1 MGLFDRF
8 HELRAAHGQVKACGA
23 DPFDVKMD
31 RILSS
36 TEAEIEGR
44 RTILCGSNNYLGL
57 TFDAESIAAAKRSL
71 DTFGTGTTGSRIA
84 NGSYDDHNALE
95 QDLADFYGKKH
106 CMVFTTGYQANLG
119 AISTLAG
126 PGDYLLVDADSH
138 ASIYDACRLGHAT
151 VIRFRHNDPVDLDK
165 RLARL
170 ATEPGNKIVV
180 VEGIYSM
187 LGDHAPL
194 KDFVAVKKKHG
205 AYLLVDEAHSM
216 GVMGKT
222 GRGCLEHDGVDADVD
237 FITGTFSKSMGAIGG
252 FLISDHPGFDIL
264 RVACRPYMFT
274 ASLPPAI
281 VASVR
286 ASLARLRAEPEM
298 MTRLWQ
304 NVDTLYD
311 GLQAKGFRLGKQRGP
326 VVAVHINGP
335 ELAAMAWHGLLS
347 NGVYVNLALPP
358 ATPSGT
364 ALLRCSVCAAHT
376 TAQLEQVIEALT
388 HVGRQLGIIPAEDG
402 AGQVRVA
409 AE

>member
-8 HELRAAHGQVKACGA
+8 KTIREVHGAVTACGA
-23 DPFDVKMD
+23 DPFGVKMEK
-31 RILSS
+31 IVSS
-36 TEAEIEGR
+36 TEAIVEGR
-44 RTILCGSNNYLGL
+44 KTILCGSNNYLGL
-57 TFDAESIAAAKRSL
+57 TFDAGCIEAAQTALKE
-71 DTFGTGTTGSRIA
+71 FGTGTTGSRIA
-84 NGSYDDHNALE
+84 NGSYSCHKALE
-95 QDLADFYGKKH
+95 ADLADFYGKKH

-119 AISTLAG
+119 AISTLVG
-126 PGDYLLVDADSH
+126 PGDFLIIDADSH
-138 ASIYDACRLGHAT
+138 ASIYDAARLGSAT
-151 VIRFRHNDPVDLDK
+151 VIRFRHNDPADLDK

-170 ATEPGNKIVV
+170 ASEPGNKLVV

-194 KDFVAVKKKHG
+194 KEFVEVKKKHG

-222 GRGCLEHDGVDADVD
+222 GRGLLEHDGVDADVD

-252 FLISDHPGFDIL
+252 FLISDHADFEIL

-274 ASLPPAI
+274 ASMPPSI

-286 ASLARLRAEPEM
+286 QSLAHLRAHPEL
-298 MTRLWQ
+298 MTKLWR
-304 NVDTLYD
+304 NVDTLYH
-311 GLQAKGFRLGKQRGP
+311 GLEAAGFKLGRQKGP
-326 VVAVHINGP
+326 VVAVHINDP
-335 ELAAMAWHGLLS
+335 ALAARAWHGLLQ

-364 ALLRCSVCAAHT
+364 ALLRCSVCAAHST
-376 TAQLEQVIEALT
+376 EQLQRVT
-388 HVGRQLGIIPAEDG
+388 DVVTKVGLELGLIADPS
-402 AGQVRVA
+402 VRIAA

>member
-8 HELRAAHGQVKACGA
+8 EGLRTAHGHIKACGA
-23 DPFDVKMD
+23 DPFGVKMD
-31 RILSS
+31 KIISA
-36 TEAEIEGR
+36 TEAIIEGR
-44 RTILCGSNNYLGL
+44 PTILCGSNNYLGL
-57 TFDAESIAAAKRSL
+57 TFDAESVAAAQRSL
-71 DTFGTGTTGSRIA
+71 DQFGTGTTGSRIA
-84 NGSYDDHNALE
+84 NGSYADHAALE
-95 QDLADFYGKKH
+95 RDLADFYGMQH

-151 VIRFRHNDPVDLDK
+151 VIRFKHNDPADLDK

-170 ATEPGNKIVV
+170 AKEPGNKLVV

-194 KDFVAVKKKHG
+194 KEFVAVKKKHG

-222 GRGCLEHDGVDADVD
+222 GRGVIEHDGVDDEVD
-237 FITGTFSKSMGAIGG
+237 FVTGTFSKSMGAIGG
-252 FLISDHPGFDIL
+252 FLVSNHPEFDIL

-274 ASLPPAI
+274 ASLPPSI

-286 ASLARLRAEPEM
+286 ASLARLKAEPQM
-298 MTRLWQ
+298 MTRLWH

-311 GLQAKGFRLGKQRGP
+311 GLADAGFKLGKQRGP
-326 VVAVHINGP
+326 VVAVHINNP

-347 NGVYVNLALPP
+347 RGVYVNLALPP

-364 ALLRCSVCAAHT
+364 ALLRCSVCAAHST
-376 TAQLEQVIEALT
+376 DQLKQVAQVLSE
-388 HVGRQLGIIPAEDG
+388 VGRQLGIIPAEAG
-402 AGQVRVA
+402 AVEVKAA

>member
-8 HELRAAHGQVKACGA
+8 KPLKEAHGHIKACGA
-23 DPFDVKMD
+23 DPFGVKMD
-31 RILSS
+31 KILSA
-36 TEAEIEGR
+36 TEALINGR
-44 RTILCGSNNYLGL
+44 HTILCGTNNYLGL
-57 TFDAESIAAAKRSL
+57 TFDADCIAAAQESVAQ
-71 DTFGTGTTGSRIA
+71 FGTGTTGSRIA
-84 NGSYDDHNALE
+84 NGSYADHKALE
-95 QDLADFYGKKH
+95 QDLADFYGMQH

-126 PGDYLLVDADSH
+126 PGDFVVIDADSH
-138 ASIYDACRLGHAT
+138 ASIYDACKLGHAT
-151 VIRFRHNDPVDLDK
+151 VIRFKHNDPADLDK

-170 ATEPGNKIVV
+170 AKEPGNKLVV

-194 KDFVAVKKKHG
+194 KEFVEVKKKHG

-222 GRGCLEHDGVDADVD
+222 GRGVIEHDGVEADVD
-237 FITGTFSKSMGAIGG
+237 FVTGTFSKSMGAIGG
-252 FLISDHPGFDIL
+252 FLVSNHPEFDIL

-286 ASLARLRAEPEM
+286 HSLARLRAEPAM

-311 GLQAKGFRLGKQRGP
+311 GLEAAGFRLGKQRGP
-326 VVAVHINGP
+326 VVAVHINSP

-347 NGVYVNLALPP
+347 KGVYVNLALPP

-364 ALLRCSVCAAHT
+364 ALLRCSVCAAHST
-376 TAQLEQVIEALT
+376 EQLQQVAAVLSE
-388 HVGRQLGIIPAEDG
+388 VGRQLGIIPTETG
-402 AGQVRVA
+402 AAQVRAA

>member
-8 HELRAAHGQVKACGA
+8 EGLRAAHGHIKACGA
-23 DPFDVKMD
+23 DPFGVKMD
-31 RILSS
+31 RIVSA
-36 TEAEIEGR
+36 TEAVIEGR
-44 RTILCGSNNYLGL
+44 PTILCGSNNYLGL
-57 TFDAESIAAAKRSL
+57 TFDAESVAAAQRSL
-71 DTFGTGTTGSRIA
+71 DEYGTGTTGSRIA
-84 NGSYDDHNALE
+84 NGSYADHAALE
-95 QDLADFYGKKH
+95 RDLADFYGMQH

-151 VIRFRHNDPVDLDK
+151 VIRFKHNDPADLDK

-170 ATEPGNKIVV
+170 AKEPGNKLVV

-194 KDFVAVKKKHG
+194 KEFVEVKKKHG

-222 GRGCLEHDGVDADVD
+222 GRGVIEHDGVDDEVD
-237 FITGTFSKSMGAIGG
+237 FVTGTFSKSMGAIGG
-252 FLISDHPGFDIL
+252 FLVSNHPEFDIL

-274 ASLPPAI
+274 ASLPPSI

-286 ASLARLRAEPEM
+286 ASLARLRAEPQM
-298 MTRLWQ
+298 MTKLWH

-311 GLQAKGFRLGKQRGP
+311 GLQAAGFKLGKQRGP
-326 VVAVHINGP
+326 VVAVHINSP

-347 NGVYVNLALPP
+347 RGVYVNLALPP

-364 ALLRCSVCAAHT
+364 ALLRCSVCAAHST
-376 TAQLEQVIEALT
+376 DQLKQVAAILSE
-388 HVGRQLGIIPAEDG
+388 VGRQLGIIPAEAG
-402 AGQVRVA
+402 ADQVKAA

>member
-8 HELRAAHGQVKACGA
+8 KTIREVHGAVTACGA
-23 DPFDVKMD
+23 DPFGVKMEK
-31 RILSS
+31 IVSS
-36 TEAEIEGR
+36 TEAMVEGR
-44 RTILCGSNNYLGL
+44 KTILCGSNNYLGL
-57 TFDAESIAAAKRSL
+57 TFDAGCIEAAQTAL
-71 DTFGTGTTGSRIA
+71 AEFGTGTTGSRIA
-84 NGSYDDHNALE
+84 NGSYSCHKALE
-95 QDLADFYGKKH
+95 ADLADFYGKQH

-119 AISTLAG
+119 AISTLVG
-126 PGDYLLVDADSH
+126 PGDYLIIDADSH
-138 ASIYDACRLGHAT
+138 ASIYDAARLGHAT
-151 VIRFRHNDPVDLDK
+151 VIRFRHNDPADLDK

-170 ATEPGNKIVV
+170 ANEPGNKLVV

-194 KDFVAVKKKHG
+194 KEFVEVKKKHG

-222 GRGCLEHDGVDADVD
+222 GRGLLEHDGVDADVD

-252 FLISDHPGFDIL
+252 FLISDHPEFEIL

-274 ASLPPAI
+274 ASMPPSI

-286 ASLARLRAEPEM
+286 QSLAHLRKHPEL
-298 MTRLWQ
+298 MTKLWR
-304 NVDTLYD
+304 NVDTLYH
-311 GLQAKGFRLGKQRGP
+311 GLEAAGFKLGRQKGP
-326 VVAVHINGP
+326 VVAVHINDP
-335 ELAAMAWHGLLS
+335 ALAARAWHGLLQ

-364 ALLRCSVCAAHT
+364 ALLRCSVCAAHST
-376 TAQLEQVIEALT
+376 DQLQRVIDVVT
-388 HVGRQLGIIPAEDG
+388 KVGLELGLIAD
-402 AGQVRVA
+402 QSVRIAA